1 MKISEI
7 GEFGLINR
15 ISKDTIVNPKNILL
29 GIGDDCA
36 AYYASPDKLILV
48 TCDMLIENVHF
59 ILSSCSP
66 KQLGKKAM
74 AVNIS
79 DIAAMGGIPRQALLS
94 AGFTIS
100 TSVEFVDQL
109 IEGMKEEARQFEVN
123 IIGGDTVRSPLGL
136 VINITLIGEV
146 EPDLIVKRS
155 TAKPGDLIMVTGEL
169 GGSAAGLALLLEEE
183 KISLVPPRIVQE
195 VKKAH
200 LSPVPGIK
208 EGRIIA
214 QNKMATSM
222 IDISDGLASDL
233 TRICEASGVGAKVYS
248 SQIPLL
254 SEAELVA
261 KLLKKNPLDFA
272 LYGGE
277 DYKLLF
283 TALPQKADDIIKLL
297 KKELGIKVTVIG
309 EIRDKKQGIRI
320 EDLKGKIVDLQAK
333 GYNHFINQGKVLNR
347 NREPSPVSEER

>member
-15 ISKDTIVNPKNILL
+15 ISKDTIINPQNILL

-36 AYYASPDKLILV
+36 AYYATPDKITLV
-48 TCDMLIENVHF
+48 TCDMLIENIHF
-59 ILSSCSP
+59 TLSTCSAR
-66 KQLGKKAM
+66 QLGRKAM

-79 DIAAMGGIPRQALLS
+79 DIAAMGGIPRQALLA
-94 AGFTIS
+94 AGFTSS

-109 IEGMKEEARQFEVN
+109 VEGIKEEARQFEVN

-136 VINITLIGEV
+136 VINLVLIGEV

-169 GGSAAGLALLLEEE
+169 GGSAAGLALLLGGE
-183 KISLVPPRIVQE
+183 KYSLVSPEIFQE

-200 LSPVPGIK
+200 LSPVPAVK

-214 QNKMATSM
+214 QNKLATSM

-233 TRICEASGVGAKVYS
+233 TRICEASEVGAKVYAS
-248 SQIPLL
+248 RIPLL
-254 SEAELVA
+254 SAAELVA
-261 KLLKKNPLDFA
+261 DLLKKNPLDFA

-283 TALPQKADDIIKLL
+283 TASLQKVDDVVKLL
-297 KKELGIKVTVIG
+297 KKELGNKVTIIG
-309 EIRDKKQGIRI
+309 EIKDKKEGIRL
-320 EDLKGKIVDLQAK
+320 EDLQGRVVDLQAK
-333 GYNHFINQGKVLNR
+333 GYNHFPKLENKHHKR
-347 NREPSPVSEER
+347 

>member
-1 MKISEI
+1 
-7 GEFGLINR
+7 
-15 ISKDTIVNPKNILL
+15 
-29 GIGDDCA
+29 
-36 AYYASPDKLILV
+36 
-48 TCDMLIENVHF
+48 
-59 ILSSCSP
+59 
-66 KQLGKKAM
+66 
-74 AVNIS
+74 
-79 DIAAMGGIPRQALLS
+79 
-94 AGFTIS
+94 
-100 TSVEFVDQL
+100 
-109 IEGMKEEARQFEVN
+109 MKEEARQFEVN
-123 IIGGDTVRSPLGL
+123 IIGGDTIRSPLGL

-183 KISLVPPRIVQE
+183 KISLIPPRIVQE

-233 TRICEASGVGAKVYS
+233 TRICEASGVGAKVYAS
-248 SQIPLL
+248 KIPIL
-254 SEAELVA
+254 SAAELVV

-297 KKELGIKVTVIG
+297 KEELGIKVMVIG
-309 EIRDKKQGIRI
+309 EIRDKKQGIKI

-333 GYNHFINQGKVLNR
+333 GYDHFKR
-347 NREPSPVSEER
+347 